1 MSDMAGNH
9 LRGASSGFLEKAEL
23 VKLKVKAMR
32 AGVWF
37 RALSRID
44 RVLVDLTIR
53 VAGAVRSFT
62 LAKNLLAVVRKLE
75 STMESRFL
83 RAVKEIGV
91 PAAHRLSLVAQE
103 WGNLGAVKWKSDVGF
118 ARYLAAMSLN
128 EHKLFSG

>member
-1 MSDMAGNH
+1 
-9 LRGASSGFLEKAEL
+9 

-118 ARYLAAMSLN
+118 ARYLAAMFLN
-128 EHKLFSG
+128 ESKLFSG